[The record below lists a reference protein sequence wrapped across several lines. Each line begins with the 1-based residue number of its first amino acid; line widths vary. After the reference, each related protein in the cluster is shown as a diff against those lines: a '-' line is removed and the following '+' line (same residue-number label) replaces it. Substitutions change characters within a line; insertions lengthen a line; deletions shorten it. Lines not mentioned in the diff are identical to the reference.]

1 MGERGKKWAK
11 ERKEGAEGVKKRMG
25 GERRDGEYAGR
36 PQQMKEKKSKRK
48 NPASFFEILRF
59 LKVGGRKKS
68 EGGGRGAN
76 LTSNAARQGMKMQES
91 GFPHFFVTT
100 KGLVSNPENKIS
112 TKNER
117 GRLRQR

>member
-1 MGERGKKWAK
+1 M
-11 ERKEGAEGVKKRMG
+11 
-25 GERRDGEYAGR
+25 
-36 PQQMKEKKSKRK
+36 
-48 NPASFFEILRF
+48 
-59 LKVGGRKKS
+59 GGRKKS

-91 GFPHFFVTT
+91 GFPHFFVTK

-117 GRLRQR
+117 EQLRQRMLYHNVGEKHGPRRGRRGRRG

>member
-1 MGERGKKWAK
+1 M
-11 ERKEGAEGVKKRMG
+11 
-25 GERRDGEYAGR
+25 
-36 PQQMKEKKSKRK
+36 
-48 NPASFFEILRF
+48 
-59 LKVGGRKKS
+59 GGRKKS

-91 GFPHFFVTT
+91 GFPHFFATK

-117 GRLRQR
+117 EQLRQRCSPTVCEKKVWGKDGGRRGRMGRKKRKERKIERED